1 MRVRIVG
8 VKTYQVN
15 GKWYRYWRRKGAP
28 AVKMDPTLE
37 GAALAAEV
45 ARLEKKHLEPKARAG
60 TLRLL
65 IVEYR
70 TNADHWRGLGARTRK
85 DYERVFDWLGD
96 ALDASL
102 LDFPPHAIAKLR
114 DKARDEHEPK
124 FANQVVTTLKMVFAY
139 GYEHGMMD
147 ENPAKGIA
155 KATGG
160 RKREN
165 RPCTPQEA
173 IALIDNAP
181 KALKAPIA
189 IALYTGLRLGDIV
202 ALSKSADKGEWLETI
217 QGKSRRAGEAGKM
230 VRLHICPDLRWI
242 LDGIGKNDA
251 TTLCVKED
259 GTPWAYEGL
268 KTAFQR
274 HRDALEKPEE
284 GEPLIGPG
292 VTFHGLRHT
301 VATILEEAGFDE
313 LEYRHQMGH
322 GPKTIS
328 GHYAMTAER
337 RDLLTRMALT
347 IEEVYRNARGN
358 VTKLEGRHGR

>member
-8 VKTYQVN
+8 VKTYTVN
-15 GKWYRYWRRKGAP
+15 GKTYRYWRRKGAP
-28 AVKMDPTLE
+28 SVRLDPNLS
-37 GAALAAEV
+37 GAALAAEI
-45 ARLEKKHLEPKARAG
+45 ARLEAKYIEPKARAG

-65 IVEYR
+65 IIEYK
-70 TNADHWRGLGARTRK
+70 TNADHWRGLRPRTRK
-85 DYERVFDWLGD
+85 DYERVFTWLG
-96 ALDASL
+96 AAMDASL
-102 LDFPPHAIAKLR
+102 LDFEPHAIAKLR

-139 GYEHGMMD
+139 GYEQGLMD
-147 ENPAKGIA
+147 GNPAKDIS

-160 RKREN
+160 NKREN
-165 RPCTPQEA
+165 RPCTPHESV
-173 IALIDNAP
+173 ALIDHAP
-181 KALKAPIA
+181 DALRVPIA
-189 IALYTGLRLGDIV
+189 ISLYTGLRLGDV
-202 ALSKSADKGEWLETI
+202 HALTKSADKGEWLETI
-217 QGKSRRAGEAGKM
+217 QGKSRKAQGAGKL

-242 LDGIGKNDA
+242 LDGVGKNDA
-251 TTLCVKED
+251 TALCVKDD

-274 HRDALEKPEE
+274 HRDALEAK
-284 GEPLIGPG
+284 GIIAPG

-347 IEEVYRNARGN
+347 IEERYRFARGN
-358 VTKLEGRHGR
+358 VVKMERKGNRSV